1 MSDDMRVDRWRL
13 FFITRL
19 KNIWDIQFGMGRR
32 ALKEI
37 APYQNGKSFHRH
49 LLLSARGKNGKV
61 LEQ

>member
-1 MSDDMRVDRWRL
+1 MTCVLTDGD
-13 FFITRL
+13 FFTTFKKYL
-19 KNIWDIQFGMGRR
+19 GHSIWNGKKR